1 MIPLDAALSVF
12 SNSVIAFPIVCTA
25 VAAIAIRLIR
35 NL

>member
-12 SNSVIAFPIVCTA
+12 SISAVAFPIVCTA
-25 VAAIAIRLIR
+25 VVCIAIRLLR